1 MAIAIDKLHDFIRGT
16 IKKNYGGFISPADI
30 DRAIN
35 RAQFDLFDQLV
46 ENYKK
51 TEKFDYDHL
60 FLKQTAFT
68 LANLTTTKTLS
79 SIDSNFIEAITFYFK
94 DSSNNLHEG
103 NLMKWDSFIDRK
115 NSTITPPVINTSTSE
130 YKPIATIYDG
140 KIEVAPAPPGST
152 TYNFVLLYFRRPT
165 DGKFEFTETNG
176 VISQTTAN
184 VNNSVNLDWDER
196 SFSDIAN
203 RALTYLGF
211 PIKDAELLQAE
222 TVIDSNQIRDGNQ

>member
-68 LANLTTTKTLS
+68 LANLTATKTLS
-79 SIDSNFIEAITFYFK
+79 SIDANFIEAITFYFK

-115 NSTITPPVINTSTSE
+115 NSTITPAVINTSTSE

-140 KIEVAPAPPGST
+140 KIEVAQAPPGST

-184 VNNSVNLDWDER
+184 VNNSINLDWDER

>member
-1 MAIAIDKLHDFIRGT
+1 MAIAIKDLHDFIRGT
-16 IKKNYGGFISPADI
+16 IKKNCGCFVSPSDI

-35 RAQFDLFDQLV
+35 RAQFDLFDSLV

-60 FLKQTAFT
+60 FLKQSNFSVS
-68 LANLTTTKTLS
+68 NNDNGVKSLS
-79 SIDSNFIEAITFYFK
+79 SIDANFIEAITFYYK

-115 NSTITPPVINTSTSE
+115 NSSIVPPIINTATSE

-140 KIEVAPAPPGST
+140 KIQVAPRPSSG
-152 TYNFVLLYFRRPT
+152 TYNFVLLYFKKP
-165 DGKFEFTETNG
+165 TNG
-176 VISQTTAN
+176 VYGYTESNGVITQNQGTSTD
-184 VNNSVNLDWDER
+184 LDWDER
-196 SFSDIAN
+196 SFSDIVN

-211 PIKDAELLQAE
+211 PIKDAEIIQAE
-222 TVIDSNQIRDGNQ
+222 SIIDNNQVRDGNN

>member
-68 LANLTTTKTLS
+68 LANLTATKTLS
-79 SIDSNFIEAITFYFK
+79 SIDANFIEAITFYFK

-140 KIEVAPAPPGST
+140 KIEVAPAPPAST

-184 VNNSVNLDWDER
+184 ENNSVNLDWDER

>member
-16 IKKNYGGFISPADI
+16 IKKNYGGFISPGDI

-68 LANLTTTKTLS
+68 LANLTATKTLS
-79 SIDSNFIEAITFYFK
+79 SIDANFIEAITFYFK

-140 KIEVAPAPPGST
+140 KIEVAPAPPANT

-176 VISQTTAN
+176 VISQTTDN
-184 VNNSVNLDWDER
+184 ENNSINLDWDER

>member
-1 MAIAIDKLHDFIRGT
+1 MAIPIKDLHDFIRGT
-16 IKKNYGGFISPADI
+16 IKKNYGGFVSPSDI

-35 RAQFDLFDQLV
+35 RAQFDLFDSLV

-60 FLKQTAFT
+60 FLKQSNFSVST
-68 LANLTTTKTLS
+68 NDNGVKSLS
-79 SIDSNFIEAITFYFK
+79 SIDANFIEAITFYYK

-115 NSTITPPVINTSTSE
+115 NSTIVPPIINTSTNE

-140 KIEVAPAPPGST
+140 QIEVAPRPSTGSH
-152 TYNFVLLYFRRPT
+152 NFVLLYFKKPT
-165 DGKFEFTETNG
+165 DGVFNFTTSNGNITFTNSG
-176 VISQTTAN
+176 ST
-184 VNNSVNLDWDER
+184 NLDWDIR

-211 PIKDAELLQAE
+211 PIKDAQTIQLES
-222 TVIDSNQIRDGNQ
+222 VIDTNQQRDGNN

>member
-60 FLKQTAFT
+60 FLKQTAFS
-68 LANLTTTKTLS
+68 LANNTSTKTLS

-130 YKPIATIYDG
+130 FKPIATIYDG
-140 KIEVAPAPPGST
+140 KIEVAPVPGANT
-152 TYNFVLLYFRRPT
+152 TFNFVLLYFRRPT

>member
-68 LANLTTTKTLS
+68 LANLTATKTLS
-79 SIDSNFIEAITFYFK
+79 SIDANFIEAITFYFK

-115 NSTITPPVINTSTSE
+115 NSTITPAVINTSTSSDLAV
-130 YKPIATIYDG
+130 KVTKG
-140 KIEVAPAPPGST
+140 GST
-152 TYNFVLLYFRRPT
+152 
-165 DGKFEFTETNG
+165 
-176 VISQTTAN
+176 
-184 VNNSVNLDWDER
+184 
-196 SFSDIAN
+196 
-203 RALTYLGF
+203 
-211 PIKDAELLQAE
+211 
-222 TVIDSNQIRDGNQ
+222 